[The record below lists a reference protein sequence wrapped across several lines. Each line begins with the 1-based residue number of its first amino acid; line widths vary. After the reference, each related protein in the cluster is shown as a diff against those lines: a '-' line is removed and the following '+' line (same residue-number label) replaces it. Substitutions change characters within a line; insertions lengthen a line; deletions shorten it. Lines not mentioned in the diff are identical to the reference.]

1 MELNMKVKDYKDAT
15 IKRVGENTWIIEAG
29 SRVDG
34 VFFIEM
40 ERKDIK
46 AMKTILDVQ
55 LINDGEVV
63 DEISIN
69 FVGPITRR
77 KK

>member
-1 MELNMKVKDYKDAT
+1 MNSVKTKKQT
-15 IKRVGENTWIIEAG
+15 TKKEGG
-29 SRVDG
+29 
-34 VFFIEM
+34 IEM

-46 AMKTILDVQ
+46 AMKTILDIQ

-69 FVGPITRR
+69 FVGPVTRR